1 MAGNTKR
8 GKQAMFDPSRFNAAA
23 IEQLGTDAQEEQEVR
38 EVHEE
43 QEVHEVQTKS
53 GNIAHEVL
61 EDYTPSIEFGATQG
75 KKGHKAPRIN
85 MAFSPE
91 NHEWIK
97 KRSRQLGISATEF
110 VNAILTRE
118 RTNGQGN

>member
-1 MAGNTKR
+1 MAGNR
-8 GKQAMFDPSRFNAAA
+8 GKKAMFDPSRFNAAA
-23 IEQLGTDAQEEQEVR
+23 IEQLGTDVQEEQV
-38 EVHEE
+38 VHEE
-43 QEVHEVQTKS
+43 QEVHTTNTKPV
-53 GNIAHEVL
+53 HEVL

-118 RTNGQGN
+118 RTNGQGD

>member
-1 MAGNTKR
+1 MATKSQR
-8 GKQAMFDPSRFNAAA
+8 GKPAMYNLDRFSEEA
-23 IEQLGTDAQEEQEVR
+23 IEQLATDA
-38 EVHEE
+38 HEE
-43 QEVHEVQTKS
+43 QGVQEVHDVHDTME
-53 GNIAHEVL
+53 G
-61 EDYTPSIEFGATQG
+61 YTPTIEFGATQG

-118 RTNGQGN
+118 RTKG